1 MEIAGTLASILA
13 VLIVGVMS
21 PGPSFLLVAQTA
33 VGQSRRAAMASAL
46 GMAAGATVLCCLA
59 LLGLHALFQQFP
71 RAYLVLKIVGALY
84 LLRIAYKMWAG
95 ATTEIGIPEA
105 QVPPRSPL
113 RHFAVAMGV
122 MLTNPKAAVQYGV
135 VFGSF
140 LPQHPSRALVLLL
153 PPCVF
158 IMEAGWYT
166 LVACVLSAPVPRN
179 SYLGAKRYI
188 DRGAAVVL
196 GGFGL
201 KLLASI

>member
-1 MEIAGTLASILA
+1 MEIAGSLASILA

-21 PGPSFLLVAQTA
+21 PGLSFLLVAQTA
-33 VGQSRRAAMASAL
+33 VGQSRRAAMASAS
-46 GMAAGATVLCCLA
+46 GMA
-59 LLGLHALFQQFP
+59 
-71 RAYLVLKIVGALY
+71 
-84 LLRIAYKMWAG
+84 AG

-105 QVPPRSPL
+105 QAPSGSPL

-166 LVACVLSAPVPRN
+166 LVARVLSAPAPRN
-179 SYLGAKRYI
+179 SYLGAKRYL